1 MMEHLYETAVNS
13 LLFQANASVY
23 CLFLCGG
30 PWFKDWLDGFVA
42 LFVCFLKSLL
52 VYEEL
57 FLT

>member
-1 MMEHLYETAVNS
+1 MMEHLYETAVKS

-42 LFVCFLKSLL
+42 LFVCFLKYLL
-52 VYEEL
+52 V
-57 FLT
+57 